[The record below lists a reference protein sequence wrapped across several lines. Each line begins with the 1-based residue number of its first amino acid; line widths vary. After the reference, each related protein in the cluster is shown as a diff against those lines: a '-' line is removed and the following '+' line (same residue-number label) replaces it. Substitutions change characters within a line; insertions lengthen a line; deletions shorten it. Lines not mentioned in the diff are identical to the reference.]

1 MRIRPLIWGAPLAKK
16 NLSQSAVNP
25 PSPEQGLLT
34 VSQTAAY
41 LCLSTSTIR
50 SWILQRRI
58 PFVKLNKAVRIRR
71 TDIETLIAS
80 SVVPAVPY
88 KTVSA

>member
-1 MRIRPLIWGAPLAKK
+1 VSKK
-16 NLSQSAVNP
+16 NKNQQPAL
-25 PSPEQGLLT
+25 PSPDSDLIT
-34 VSQTAAY
+34 VSQAAVA
-41 LCLSTSTIR
+41 LCLSVSTIR

-58 PFVKLNKAVRIRR
+58 PFLKLNKAVRIRR